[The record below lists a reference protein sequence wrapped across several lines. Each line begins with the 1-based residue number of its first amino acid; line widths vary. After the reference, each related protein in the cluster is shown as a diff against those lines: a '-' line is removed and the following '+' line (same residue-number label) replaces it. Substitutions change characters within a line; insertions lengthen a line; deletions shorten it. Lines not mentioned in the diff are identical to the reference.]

1 MLGHMKFV
9 AKRAFVNNLK
19 PPIELDWY
27 VKGADG
33 KPLTNHIHKGARFRW
48 GSADKFDD
56 LPQPEKET
64 VALLVKSQAVTIDD
78 GAPDS
83 NSVIAKIDAEIAS
96 DKALEKRDRQWVWRE
111 QHRWT
116 FDRRLVL
123 YGILIAIVGIIA
135 YLVLR

>member
-1 MLGHMKFV
+1 MKLV
-9 AKRAFVNNLK
+9 ANKSFANNTK

-33 KPLTNHIHKGARFRW
+33 KPLKNHIHKGARFAI
-48 GSADKFDD
+48 GTADEFDNLTPD
-56 LPQPEKET
+56 EKIT
-64 VALLVKSQAVTIDD
+64 VSQLMVSYSVVAASDAAAV
-78 GAPDS
+78 
-83 NSVIAKIDAEIAS
+83 AKIDAEIAE
-96 DKALEKRDRQWVWRE
+96 DKARDKRDRQRVWRE

-123 YGILIAIVGIIA
+123 YGILIAIIGIIA